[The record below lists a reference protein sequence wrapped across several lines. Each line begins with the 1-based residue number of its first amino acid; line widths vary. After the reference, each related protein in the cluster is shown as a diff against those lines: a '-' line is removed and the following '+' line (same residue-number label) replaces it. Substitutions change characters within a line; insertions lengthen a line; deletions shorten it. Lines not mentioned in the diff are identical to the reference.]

1 MPLTT
6 ERARDQRARSAMI
19 VGALA
24 LTAVALWVTGALDAL
39 AVQATAIQREMQNA
53 LARAVMALRAGEPG
67 ALLWLMA
74 AAGTYGV
81 AHAAGPGHGKALI
94 AAAAAGT
101 RATAARLS
109 AIALAGSLAQ
119 GATAVIAIYGAMW
132 FAGGVASSTIA
143 RTDGVLEPVGHA
155 MLALVGLWLGWRGV
169 RALAPAPTH
178 DHSGC
183 GGCAHGPD
191 PRAAMAAD
199 WRAALGLIAGVAI
212 RPCGGAMLT
221 LALAWGAGAPWA
233 GVAAVLA
240 MSLGVAAVTVATAIL
255 AVGARNSALTVS
267 TSGGGASVSR
277 AAAALQAGVGA
288 LALLVGAAGLWGS
301 L

>member
-1 MPLTT
+1 MQLMA
-6 ERARDQRARSAMI
+6 EWARDRRARAAMI
-19 VGALA
+19 LGALA
-24 LTAVALWVTGALDAL
+24 LAAVALWASGALAAL
-39 AVQATAIQREMQNA
+39 AAEATAIQRAMQNA
-53 LARAVMALRAGEPG
+53 LARSVMALRAGEPG
-67 ALLWLMA
+67 AMLWLMA

-109 AIALAGSLAQ
+109 AIALAASLAQ
-119 GATAVIAIYGAMW
+119 GAVAVAAIYGAMW
-132 FAGGVASSTIA
+132 LLGGVASSTIA
-143 RTDGVLEPVGHA
+143 RTDVILEPVGHG

-169 RALAPAPTH
+169 RALTPAPAH
-178 DHSGC
+178 DHCGC

-191 PRAAMAAD
+191 PRAAMTAD
-199 WRAALGLIAGVAI
+199 WRAALGLIAGVAV

-240 MSLGVAAVTVATAIL
+240 MSLGVAMVTVATAVL

-267 TSGGGASVSR
+267 TGGGAQARRV
-277 AAAALQAGVGA
+277 AAALQAGVGA
-288 LALLVGAAGLWGS
+288 LALMIGATGLWSS